1 MRKFFIFLS
10 CILML
15 LGVASLCV
23 FASSL
28 FNPKIAD
35 GLKYTADALSEA
47 ISEVTREAKANEFLK
62 GADSDN

>member
-1 MRKFFIFLS
+1 MRKFVYFLS
-10 CILML
+10 CMLML

-28 FNPKIAD
+28 FNKKIAD
-35 GLKYTADALSEA
+35 GLKSTADAISEA
-47 ISEVTREAKANEFLK
+47 ILEVTEEAKVNEFLK

>member
-1 MRKFFIFLS
+1 
-10 CILML
+10 ML

>member
-1 MRKFFIFLS
+1 M
-10 CILML
+10 LMF

-28 FNPKIAD
+28 FNKNIAD
-35 GLKYTADALSEA
+35 GLKSTADAISEA
-47 ISEVTREAKANEFLK
+47 ILEASENAKVNEFLK

>member
-1 MRKFFIFLS
+1 MRKFFYFLS
-10 CILML
+10 CMLML

-28 FNPKIAD
+28 FNKNIAD
-35 GLKYTADALSEA
+35 GLKSTADAISEA
-47 ISEVTREAKANEFLK
+47 ILEASEDSKVNEFLK